1 MNKKLSVAR
10 LLADMDTS
18 SPAGFAIAL
27 HIKFSSP
34 TFLFQTYPKRWIDIY
49 TVRGLVL
56 KDPTVRWG
64 FDNTG
69 TIRWRDLTSEDSGGV
84 LRMAK
89 DFGLTHGFT
98 SALVRQGS
106 RTVASFARTDRD
118 FLDAEISELVASL
131 SALHDE
137 TLELEELSQAD
148 QKALRKMSI
157 RLTHV

>member
-34 TFLFQTYPKRWIDIY
+34 TFLFQTYPTRWIEIY
-49 TVRGLVL
+49 TSRGLVL
-56 KDPTVRWG
+56 NDPTVRWG
-64 FDNTG
+64 FENAG
-69 TIRWRDLTSEDSGGV
+69 TIRWRDLASEDTAGV
-84 LRMAK
+84 LQKAK

-98 SALVRQGS
+98 AALVSQGS

-118 FLDAEISELVASL
+118 FLDAEVSDLVANL

-137 TLELEELSQAD
+137 TLGLNELTQAD
-148 QKALRKMSI
+148 QNALRKMSI